1 MEGRRTLRS
10 SKSGSTQTE
19 RISKNRR
26 RHSGTL
32 SSDLSLTS
40 SRLRRN
46 IADIYAMTKMGNK
59 LLEKGLY
66 LSGNCSYGRRSSPSS
81 STTTLNTG
89 ILTPVDCKIQYI
101 PPYARAR
108 ALQWWFADRRW
119 VNPRTHTK
127 FFGTHDD
134 RHPRAAGRTN
144 PKRFTFPSPARYSEA
159 TRCSHAFAG
168 RHPRTLPCSSIH
180 WEDRPVFWELR
191 SNLTGGTRRI
201 RWSWTPWDNRQ
212 RI

>member
-1 MEGRRTLRS
+1 MTGYFMEGRRTLRS

-26 RHSGTL
+26 RRSGTL
-32 SSDLSLTS
+32 SSGLSLTS

-66 LSGNCSYGRRSSPSS
+66 LSGNCSYDRRSSPSS
-81 STTTLNTG
+81 SATTLNID

-101 PPYARAR
+101 PPYALAR

-119 VNPRTHTK
+119 ISRTHTK

-134 RHPRAAGRTN
+134 RHPRAAGRTS
-144 PKRFTFPSPARYSEA
+144 PRRFTFPSPVCYSAA
-159 TRCSHAFAG
+159 TRCSH
-168 RHPRTLPCSSIH
+168 T
-180 WEDRPVFWELR
+180 
-191 SNLTGGTRRI
+191 
-201 RWSWTPWDNRQ
+201 
-212 RI
+212 